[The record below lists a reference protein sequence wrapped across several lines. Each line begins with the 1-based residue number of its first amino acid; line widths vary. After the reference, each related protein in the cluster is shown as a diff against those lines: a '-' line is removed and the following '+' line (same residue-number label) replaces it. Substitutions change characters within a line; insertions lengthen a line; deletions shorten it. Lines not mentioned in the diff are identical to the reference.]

1 MRKLLTVIGLTFLM
15 LAGCSNGDFDKA
27 MDEGKTALTNKEYKN
42 ALSSFERAL
51 DEKKDDSDAK
61 VFVEQT
67 KVMIE
72 AVKLKEETK
81 VEESIKSFEKV
92 ENMKNGNTTLVKQA
106 KEERTALLAILETKK
121 KYSEQLVKSE
131 ELIGKKNY
139 SEAKELLTKLVS
151 ETKDNK
157 SLEEYNKKAAG
168 LITKIGEEEKN
179 AKNVAVATKTEK
191 TNTAPAQKVATEN
204 NKKVEADKTQKVATE
219 NNKKVEADKTQK
231 VATENNKKVEAD
243 KTQNVTT
250 ENNKKVEA
258 DKTQNV
264 TTENNK
270 KVETGKN
277 QDAFTFDKAKEYI
290 KNEYKEEYDYT
301 LEDTQVENGKKYY
314 KIRVRTTYKIEGAA
328 GSGFTGVFKVFED
341 GTIIELH

>member
-61 VFVEQT
+61 VLVEQT

-92 ENMKNGNTTLVKQA
+92 ENMKNGNNTLIKQA
-106 KEERTALLAILETKK
+106 KEERTALVAILEQKK
-121 KYSEQLVKSE
+121 KYEEQLTKSE
-131 ELIGKKNY
+131 ELISKKNY
-139 SEAKELLTKLVS
+139 TEAKEILNKLVS

-157 SLEEYNKKAAG
+157 NLEEYNKKALG
-168 LITKIGEEEKN
+168 LITKIGEEEKT
-179 AKNVAVATKTEK
+179 AKSVTTAAKAQKNDAVTS
-191 TNTAPAQKVATEN
+191 QKVATEKN
-204 NKKVEADKTQKVATE
+204 QKAEAEKNQKAVTEKNQKAETEKNQKVVTE
-219 NNKKVEADKTQK
+219 KNQ
-231 VATENNKKVEAD
+231 
-243 KTQNVTT
+243 
-250 ENNKKVEA
+250 
-258 DKTQNV
+258 
-264 TTENNK
+264 

-277 QDAFTFDKAKEYI
+277 QDAFTFEKAKEYI
-290 KNEYKEEYDYT
+290 KKEYKEEYNYT

-314 KIRVRTTYKIEGAA
+314 QIRVRTTYKIEGAA
-328 GSGFTGVFKVFED
+328 GAGFTGVFKVFED
-341 GTIIELH
+341 GTIVEMH